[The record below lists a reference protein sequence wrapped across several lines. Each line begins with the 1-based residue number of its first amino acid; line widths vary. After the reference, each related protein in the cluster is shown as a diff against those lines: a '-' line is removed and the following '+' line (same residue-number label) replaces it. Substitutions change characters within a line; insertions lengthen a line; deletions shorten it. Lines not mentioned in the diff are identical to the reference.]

1 MIPKANFQPDK
12 IVREICHMKK
22 LLRFATLTTVVLL
35 STAVSGMCGK
45 TAVNPVY
52 VIKTNHGDIE
62 VELFKSDAP
71 KTVKNFIE
79 LAEGKK
85 EFTDPATGKK
95 DKHPFY
101 DGLIFHRVLKDFM
114 IQGGCP
120 LGTGS
125 GGPGYRFEDE
135 IDADALG
142 LDKVR
147 AIDPKKG
154 PHPFLGIRSQRD
166 YHMKILMPLFRSMGI
181 KSQQALDSRKK
192 EVTSR
197 MASLTVK
204 QAYENMGYR
213 YSDKGSGHSPE
224 RGSLA
229 MANAG
234 PNTNGSQFFINLVDT
249 PWLAGKHTVFGK
261 VVKGMSVVDK
271 IGAVAVNAN
280 GKPAEN
286 VIIISIRPKP

>member
-1 MIPKANFQPDK
+1 
-12 IVREICHMKK
+12 MKN
-22 LLRFATLTTVVLL
+22 LLRVLTLTTITLI
-35 STAVSGMCGK
+35 SSAVFGMNSK
-45 TAVNPVY
+45 TTGNPIY

-62 VELFKSDAP
+62 IELFKSDAP
-71 KTVKNFIE
+71 VTVKNFIE

-95 DKHPFY
+95 EKRPFY

-120 LGTGS
+120 LGNGS
-125 GGPGYRFEDE
+125 GDPGYRFEDE

-147 AIDPKKG
+147 AMDPQKG
-154 PHPFLGIRSQRD
+154 PHPFLGIRSQREFQ
-166 YHMKILMPLFRSMGI
+166 MRILMPLFRSMGI
-181 KSQQALDSRKK
+181 NSQEQVEKRKK
-192 EVTSR
+192 EVESR
-197 MASLTVK
+197 LAALTVK
-204 QAYENMGYR
+204 QIYENMGYR
-213 YSDKGSGHSPE
+213 YSNKGSGHPPE

-229 MANAG
+229 MANSG

-249 PWLAGKHTVFGK
+249 PWLSGKHTVFGK
-261 VVKGMSVVDK
+261 VVKGMNVVDK
-271 IGAVAVNAN
+271 IGTVAVNER

-286 VIIISIRPKP
+286 VIIISIRPKQ